1 MISKWIFNKFYKI
14 PEIKICPVCNGSPK
28 IVRVGDWKQ
37 FFAVRC
43 NDCGKVIANSWE
55 AGRTEKEAV
64 KIWNKGIK
72 NF

>member
-1 MISKWIFNKFYKI
+1 MMELKK
-14 PEIKICPVCNGSPK
+14 CPNCKSIPK
-28 IVRVGDWKQ
+28 IIRIGDWKQ
-37 FFAVRC
+37 FFVVKC
-43 NDCGKVIANSWE
+43 ISCGKVVANSWE